1 MDEITEDYENF
12 ISTSAVLHY
21 CKHKIL
27 RPYLR
32 LLGVMGLKPTSSDE
46 SDHFLWYSILTNLH
60 TFQVIIFI
68 CIGYIL
74 QYMACFRQVY
84 LKYSIF
90 ACVHVSIYV
99 CVRACTR
106 VCK

>member
-1 MDEITEDYENF
+1 MASYYLIVWNLTQSQIKTDLSVAQQVGEITEDYENF

-32 LLGVMGLKPTSSDE
+32 LLGVMGLRPTSDD
-46 SDHFLWYSILTNLH
+46 SDHFLRCSILANFH
-60 TFQVIIFI
+60 TVQVTIFM

-74 QYMACFRQVY
+74 QYMACFR
-84 LKYSIF
+84 
-90 ACVHVSIYV
+90 
-99 CVRACTR
+99 
-106 VCK
+106 